1 MGLEK
6 GLSEKFAEQK
16 ICNTYWNSSLQ
27 QKLSPDGT
35 RKITPRG
42 IGDGMGGGICSF
54 SHHESREFLIHVNS
68 ISCQESPKKHQNL
81 YNVLEEKKN
90 NQSLFLGKVWKRG
103 HAPPHL
109 WPKPSQKS
117 KKCSQKLIEYYIFSN
132 LDPKVSYMYAYNFA
146 RQSWVKPA
154 YSRGQGHRKGGGGV
168 KKLLTPMG
176 SGGGGVK
183 TG

>member
-1 MGLEK
+1 M
-6 GLSEKFAEQK
+6 
-16 ICNTYWNSSLQ
+16 
-27 QKLSPDGT
+27 P
-35 RKITPRG
+35 
-42 IGDGMGGGICSF
+42 
-54 SHHESREFLIHVNS
+54 
-68 ISCQESPKKHQNL
+68 
-81 YNVLEEKKN
+81 
-90 NQSLFLGKVWKRG
+90 
-103 HAPPHL
+103 PPHL

-183 TG
+183 QGKTGSIKLGKTQALAYFKESWVKPKDSTTGFCLPPPTWPFWLNPFPIILPPDILESTLDSLVVTCFSLVRIYPNPGQF